1 MPKVISLIN
10 MKGGVGKSTL
20 TVNLAWHFAYM
31 QRKNILV
38 VDLDPQFNASQYLIG
53 VERYKR
59 ILNEKKPTVR
69 DILEQNSRT
78 SFGENSNFKN
88 RNAILNVDWLHRSY
102 RYVNGSYEHT
112 GGNKIDLI
120 PSTLDLAIT
129 LKNPY
134 GKEELLE
141 KALAEISSNYDLI
154 FIDCPPTE
162 SILTT
167 TAYRASD
174 YLLVPVKPEYL
185 SSIGLPLLVNSMN
198 SFLKDNPNSNLQLAG
213 IVYNMTTEYSPE
225 EKLAKESVKEIAEKN
240 NWYIFNNPIP
250 YSRSFPKGAREGKPL
265 FHTSYAK
272 WSQKQR
278 FTMFASEFAER
289 INL

>member
-59 ILNEKKPTVR
+59 ILIDKKPTVR

-78 SFGENSNFKN
+78 SFGENSNFQNK
-88 RNAILNVDWLHRSY
+88 NAILNVDWLHRSY

-134 GKEELLE
+134 GKEEFLE
-141 KALAEISSNYDLI
+141 KALTEISSNYDLI

-185 SSIGLPLLVNSMN
+185 SSIGLPLLVYSMN

-225 EKLAKESVKEIAEKN
+225 EKLAKEAVKEIAEKN
-240 NWYIFNNPIP
+240 NWYIFNNQIP

-278 FTMFASEFAER
+278 FTIFASEFAER